1 MDWWMDRW
9 VDGWTERTCQ
19 HWWDEQDWQESCA
32 RVLPGPA
39 AKAHWMP
46 IKKYNHR
53 SDKYHGCQQR
63 NLIFF
68 LTLTNS
74 SLMSNIRSSNSVL
87 LKDKRV
93 TVIFSS
99 TQLLSTFKIHET
111 CFSGFFLPR
120 LSLQTKQKRNVK
132 IFPTTLKIQTSD
144 ICAQTQTNRIFQ
156 KLEQELLDEGKK
168 PNTTLRDFFV
178 NGKPHFPK

>member
-1 MDWWMDRW
+1 M
-9 VDGWTERTCQ
+9 DGWRGPVSIGETSKIDKNLVREYFQ
-19 HWWDEQDWQESCA
+19 
-32 RVLPGPA
+32 VLQQR
-39 AKAHWMP
+39 AHWMP

-87 LKDKRV
+87 LKYKRV

-168 PNTTLRDFFV
+168 AKYYFAGFFL
-178 NGKPHFPK
+178 

>member
-1 MDWWMDRW
+1 MGGRRGPVSIGETSKIDKNLVR
-9 VDGWTERTCQ
+9 EYFQ
-19 HWWDEQDWQESCA
+19 
-32 RVLPGPA
+32 VLQQR
-39 AKAHWMP
+39 AHWMP

-63 NLIFF
+63 HLIFF

-111 CFSGFFLPR
+111 CFSGFFCPEAFTANKTEKER
-120 LSLQTKQKRNVK
+120 ED
-132 IFPTTLKIQTSD
+132 FPNDSK
-144 ICAQTQTNRIFQ
+144 N
-156 KLEQELLDEGKK
+156 
-168 PNTTLRDFFV
+168 PNHLFS
-178 NGKPHFPK
+178 H